1 MSKNKRASTRRKTT
15 YKRIA
20 NKKPVWGKIHSIVKG
35 KDCTAKILYKTR
47 EEAFAGLRIMLS
59 QRGDVFSSLNVYKC
73 PKIHDGFHIGHNMRL
88 TNETIIAREKKFANI
103 NIL

>member
-35 KDCTAKILYKTR
+35 KDCTAKI
-47 EEAFAGLRIMLS
+47 
-59 QRGDVFSSLNVYKC
+59 
-73 PKIHDGFHIGHNMRL
+73 
-88 TNETIIAREKKFANI
+88 
-103 NIL
+103 

>member
-20 NKKPVWGKIHSIVKG
+20 NKKPVMKKSYYSVRG
-35 KDCTAKILYKTR
+35 KDCTLKVLYKTR

-59 QRGDVFSSLNVYKC
+59 QNGDVFSSLNVYKC

-88 TNETIIAREKKFANI
+88 TNETILAREKKFVNI

>member
-20 NKKPVWGKIHSIVKG
+20 NKKPVMEKNYQPVKD
-35 KDCTAKILYKTR
+35 KDCNLKVLYKTR

-59 QRGDVFSSLNVYKC
+59 QNGDVFSSLNVYKC
-73 PKIHDGFHIGHNMRL
+73 QKIHDGFHIGHNMRL
-88 TNETIIAREKKFANI
+88 TNETILAREKKFANI
-103 NIL
+103 NML

>member
-20 NKKPVWGKIHSIVKG
+20 NKKPVMKKNYHAVRG
-35 KDCTAKILYKTR
+35 KDCTLKVLYKTR

-59 QRGDVFSSLNVYKC
+59 QNGDVFSSLNVYKC
-73 PKIHDGFHIGHNMRL
+73 PKIHDGFHIGHNMKL
-88 TNETIIAREKKFANI
+88 TNETIMNREKKFANI